1 MVHIYKV
8 TRCNMQD
15 FCMLPA
21 RFQVVYNPVRCKAQS
36 VNHDLPVLPP
46 ILELCQS

>member
-8 TRCNMQD
+8 TQHAG
-15 FCMLPA
+15 FLHVAA

>member
-8 TRCNMQD
+8 T
-15 FCMLPA
+15 